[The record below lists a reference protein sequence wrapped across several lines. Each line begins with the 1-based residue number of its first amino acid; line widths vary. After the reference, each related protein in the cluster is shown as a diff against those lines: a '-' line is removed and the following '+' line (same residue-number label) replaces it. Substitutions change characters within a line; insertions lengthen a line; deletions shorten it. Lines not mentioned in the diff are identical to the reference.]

1 MLSAQLETLEKNA
14 SRVNSKLKAMSGLQF
29 GDKWNTTSQSP
40 QKNTVITALLRTL
53 WYWGESW
60 KMSIADFNSTLEEAF
75 TLIYECVDKH
85 PHFSADEQDVVTRLI
100 VQLTDN
106 VSNVKMALIRQKAGY
121 TDSPNKDAVRTSL
134 DEVIT
139 YVENTLADVSLAV
152 TEKGIHQKIDKDYR
166 SRKHKSRNPVIIPGT
181 DSVEKPADAS
191 VAAVV
196 ASVAAAIEKPV
207 VIPATAPVVIPAGF
221 DISKPSNSTNNSNND
236 STSEELE
243 F

>member
-14 SRVNSKLKAMSGLQF
+14 SRVNSKLKAMSSLQF

-40 QKNTVITALLRTL
+40 QKNTVVTALLRTI
-53 WYWGESW
+53 WYWGEGW

-75 TLIYECVDKH
+75 TLIYECIDKH
-85 PHFSADEQDVVTRLI
+85 AHFPPDEQDVVTRII

-121 TDSPNKDAVRTSL
+121 ADSPNKDAVRTSL

-139 YVENTLADVSLAV
+139 YVENTLTDVSASV
-152 TEKGIHQKIDKDYR
+152 TTHNIHQKIEKDYR
-166 SRKHKSRNPVIIPGT
+166 SRKHKSRNPVII
-181 DSVEKPADAS
+181 SSAS
-191 VAAVV
+191 
-196 ASVAAAIEKPV
+196 IN
-207 VIPATAPVVIPAGF
+207 IATAEAIAPVAVSSLEKITPNLNVPRPAG
-221 DISKPSNSTNNSNND
+221 NSNNE
-236 STSEELE
+236 SSEELE